1 MPIGPLERAT
11 FNPGTAHRLAPQ
23 PAATPDLPPLWGLM
37 GQSAIPDALADA
49 LTSEL
54 DLGDAILR
62 GPAERI
68 HPLAKRLVA
77 TWEFLLDAQ
86 SQSRRDPGDGALL
99 VTDARAALAE
109 VKSIKVVTTVT
120 GEAIPVVSSEETA
133 SLPVWAPSRFPPN
146 MAREAV
152 ARYPKRPRDISQI
165 PPFDPKNV
173 RLWQAILDQGPQRS
187 ATAGRGAGSD
197 AFAPIPIVDEPARR
211 PGKEY
216 APRAVAQ
223 AAGVLKTP
231 TIAEAVGLLSS
242 LSLRSLSRATGVTFT
257 VRDLDAKLAGLT
269 EVILYHSVYTVV
281 LDRKGE
287 PFDLHGRFNYPILVP
302 EPGSQMQRNCP
313 PPGVYVSVQKYG
325 DASFRIGEG
334 PITKLLFGGAGS
346 FVEYGYGYSG
356 PHEFQTTIQRYLD
369 ALGRSYIA
377 SVSTRSLFQR
387 RDITIDLI
395 SDVVPRLVDAALPFT
410 VREVT
415 SRLEK
420 DIEDYQRFIA
430 SLTEELVRSLIHEQ
444 IRERVRNYLV
454 KKLGPKVIPFL
465 NAASAVYDAV
475 AGAEERM
482 RVRHALAAMILA
494 LKGTS
499 PDDMTISAKV
509 LSKVM
514 ADEVYERIRQGLVK
528 RGAKLAKHAAR
539 QLKPQAKTQAP
550 TPDAPPEPSPEPKA
564 PEATTANAAVDPA
577 GNVTHQKPVPK
588 PYDPFDKPLTAQE
601 MAEVERLQAARKR
614 KEAEQARKTDDT
626 GADATGTR
634 ASGTGDAGTGDDG
647 TGHRKAGPEHT
658 EHPAGHRGQFVV
670 GESRIEGD
678 TATATGSAAT
688 ATGSAATATGGA
700 ATSPA
705 SAGTTTTGTGAAA
718 STSQAGGTGTP
729 TRRRALVE
737 PGKPV
742 VPRSTGDPLE
752 FQTPIGPPRSMTI
765 GGAAVVSRHPSVLL
779 GARKDHFREDVAK
792 VIDAD
797 PHHPMRSM
805 LDPSTLGTGEPK
817 FVSTPHGAGGQRET
831 EWLRHPEDW
840 QAGHT
845 RSGHAGD
852 ADVLALQTRY
862 RNQLQDAVH
871 ETGRR
876 GEVTVDRVLVIGH
889 IAVEYNSAWDLWRHG
904 FIDLSWDQMNDLPE
918 LPL

>member
-1 MPIGPLERAT
+1 MVIGPLDRAT
-11 FNPGTAHRLAPQ
+11 FNPGIANRLASQ
-23 PAATPDLPPLWGLM
+23 SAGTPDLPPLWRLL

-54 DLGDAILR
+54 ELGDAIVH

-68 HPLAKRLVA
+68 YPLAKRLVA

-86 SQSRRDPGDGALL
+86 GQSRRDPRDSALL
-99 VTDARAALAE
+99 VTDELTALAE
-109 VKSIKVVTTVT
+109 VKSIKLVTTVT
-120 GEAIPVVSSEETA
+120 GEAIPVVSREETA
-133 SLPVWAPSRFPPN
+133 SLPAWAPSRFPPR
-146 MAREAV
+146 MAQEAV
-152 ARYPKRPRDISQI
+152 RRYPKRPRDVGQI

-187 ATAGRGAGSD
+187 ASARPGAGSD

-211 PGKEY
+211 PGNEH
-216 APRAVAQ
+216 ALRAATQ
-223 AAGVLKTP
+223 ATGVVKTP
-231 TIAEAVGLLSS
+231 TIAEAVRLLSS
-242 LSLRSLSRATGVTFT
+242 LSLRHLSRATGVTFT
-257 VRDLDAKLAGLT
+257 VPDLDAKLAGLT

-281 LDRKGE
+281 LDRQGE
-287 PFDLHGRFNYPILVP
+287 PFDLHGRLDYPILVP

-313 PPGVYVSVQKYG
+313 PPGVYISVQRYG
-325 DASFRIGEG
+325 DGSFRIGEG

-395 SDVVPRLVDAALPFT
+395 SDTVPRLVEAALPFT

-415 SRLEK
+415 SRLER
-420 DIEDYQRFIA
+420 DIEDYQRFLA
-430 SLTEELVRSLIHEQ
+430 SLSEELVRTLIHEQ
-444 IRERVRNYLV
+444 IRARVRDYLI

-482 RVRHALAAMILA
+482 RVRHALAAVIMA

-499 PDDMTISAKV
+499 SDDMTISAKV

-514 ADEVYERIRQGLVK
+514 ADEVYERIRQGLVN

-539 QLKPQAKTQAP
+539 HLKPQAKAQAP
-550 TPDAPPEPSPEPKA
+550 APDAPAPDAPPEPKA
-564 PEATTANAAVDPA
+564 PEATTGNAAVDA
-577 GNVTHQKPVPK
+577 SGNVTHQKPVPK

-601 MAEVERLQAARKR
+601 IAEVERLQAARKQ
-614 KEAEQARKTDDT
+614 KEAEQARKTGDT
-626 GADATGTR
+626 GAGDT
-634 ASGTGDAGTGDDG
+634 GTGDTGTGDDA
-647 TGHRKAGPEHT
+647 TGHRQADPAHD
-658 EHPAGHRGQFVV
+658 EHPAGRRGLFVV

-678 TATATGSAAT
+678 TATATGSTAT
-688 ATGSAATATGGA
+688 ALS
-700 ATSPA
+700 
-705 SAGTTTTGTGAAA
+705 SAGTSATGTAVAA
-718 STSQAGGTGTP
+718 STAQPGGSGTP
-729 TRRRALVE
+729 TQRRTLVE
-737 PGKPV
+737 PGKPA

-752 FQTPIGPPRSMTI
+752 FQTPIGPPRSTTI
-765 GGAAVVSRHPSVLL
+765 GGAPVVSRHPGVLL

-792 VIDAD
+792 VIAAD
-797 PHHPMRSM
+797 PHHPMRAM
-805 LDPSTLGTGEPK
+805 LNPSTLGTGKPE
-817 FVSTPHGAGGQRET
+817 FVSTPHGAGGRRET
-831 EWLRHPEDW
+831 EWRRHPEDW
-840 QAGHT
+840 QAGHA
-845 RSGHAGD
+845 RSSHGGD
-852 ADVLALQTRY
+852 ADVLVLQTRY
-862 RNQLQDAVH
+862 GNQRQDALH

-876 GEVTVDRVLVIGH
+876 GEVTMDRVVVIGH
-889 IAVEYNSAWDLWRHG
+889 IAVEYHSAWDLWHHG
-904 FIDLSWDQMNDLPE
+904 YVDLSWDEMNDLPV